1 MPAIVY
7 NLFRLSMLNR
17 FFILF
22 DILSNVLF
30 EFDELPGKRER
41 RVKRAGQKALKF
53 KSHLNYIDYLVVL

>member
-41 RVKRAGQKALKF
+41 SSEGGSKSF
-53 KSHLNYIDYLVVL
+53 KVQISPKLY